1 MVGAGW
7 IRECGDTRMFGCLK
21 QVGYKKVQNRT
32 DTRMF
37 RVVQTQEDLEKE
49 DYKNIQSRTDIRRF
63 REGRLEE
70 YLEQDGYKNIRVG
83 RIQEYQSRTIKRI

>member
-49 DYKNIQSRTDIRRF
+49 DYKNIQSRTDIRI
-63 REGRLEE
+63 
-70 YLEQDGYKNIRVG
+70 LEQDGYKNIRVG
-83 RIQEYQSRTIKRI
+83 LLKEYYGRTIKSMF

>member
-21 QVGYKKVQNRT
+21 QVGYKKVQNWT

-49 DYKNIQSRTDIRRF
+49 DYKNIQSRTDIRI
-63 REGRLEE
+63 
-70 YLEQDGYKNIRVG
+70 LEQDGYKNIRVG
-83 RIQEYQSRTIKRI
+83 LLKEYNGRTIKSMF

>member
-37 RVVQTQEDLEKE
+37 RVVQIQEDLEKE
-49 DYKNIQSRTDIRRF
+49 DYKNIQSRTDIRI
-63 REGRLEE
+63 
-70 YLEQDGYKNIRVG
+70 LEQDGYKNIRVG
-83 RIQEYQSRTIKRI
+83 LLKEYYGRTIKSMF